1 MTSAPAR
8 PSTTTISRGNPLAR
22 WFADRKVGTKIGA
35 AVLVCV
41 AFLAVQGGNDYL
53 RLGQL
58 ASSSEQIYTEGAQP
72 LEELDV
78 ARTAVSSMR
87 QRVLLH
93 VAGETGDKDRRER
106 EIDEFDALFDQ
117 HVEAYAGHA
126 ADPKTLAGYRQAV
139 AAYREF
145 RDGTILPRSSAGA
158 GATEVTKILA
168 ECDQLYAPIEEL
180 GEKLAAEQ
188 VNAVQAI
195 FSDAQQQAAS
205 AKRVLIVLLL
215 VGTALGLGLALYTAR
230 LIVRPLAGVRQVL
243 QAVAA
248 GDLTRTAS
256 VSSRDEVGA
265 MAGDLNTAIG
275 SMRDA
280 IELLGRSAASVGTSS
295 AELSGVSQ
303 SIAES
308 ADQVAAQAGV
318 VAAAADEVSSNV
330 QTVAA
335 GADEMGAS
343 IREIAQNAQEA
354 ARVAGSAVDVAHTTN
369 QTVGKL
375 GASSVEI
382 GNVVKVITS
391 IAEQTN
397 LLALNATIEAA
408 RAGEAGKGF
417 AVVANEVK
425 ELAQETAKATDD
437 ISRKIATI
445 QADTDGAV
453 AAIGQISAIIGQ
465 INDYQTTIASAVE
478 EQTATTNEMSRSAG
492 EAAMG
497 STQIAE
503 NIGGVAH
510 AAATTQAGVDE
521 SQRAASELATLSA
534 ELNQLVGRFTI

>member
-1 MTSAPAR
+1 MSTASARSDLPPTSR
-8 PSTTTISRGNPLAR
+8 SNPLAR
-22 WFADRKVGTKIGA
+22 WFADRNVGTKIGA

-58 ASSSEQIYTEGAQP
+58 ASSSEQIYTQGAQP
-72 LEELDV
+72 LGELDV

-93 VAGETGDKDRRER
+93 VAGPVSDKDRRER
-106 EIDEFDALFDQ
+106 EIVEFDALFDKS
-117 HVEAYAGHA
+117 VDAYGTHS
-126 ADPKTLAGYRQAV
+126 ADSTTLAGYREAV
-139 AAYREF
+139 ATYREF

-158 GATEVTKILA
+158 PAAEVTKILA
-168 ECDQLYAPIEEL
+168 ECDRLYAPIEQL
-180 GEKLAAEQ
+180 GEKLAVSQVDSVEAISTGAQEQ
-188 VNAVQAI
+188 A
-195 FSDAQQQAAS
+195 SS
-205 AKRVLIVLLL
+205 AKRIMIALLL
-215 VGTALGLGLALYTAR
+215 VGIALGLGLALYTAR
-230 LIVRPLAGVRQVL
+230 LIVKPLASVRQVL

-248 GDLTRTAS
+248 GDLTRTAP

-265 MAGDLNTAIG
+265 MAGDLNTAIA
-275 SMRDA
+275 SMHEA

-295 AELSGVSQ
+295 AELSSVSR

-308 ADQVAAQAGV
+308 ADQAAAQAGV
-318 VAAAADEVSSNV
+318 VAAAADQVSTNV

-354 ARVAGSAVDVAHTTN
+354 ARVAGSAVDVAAQTN
-369 QTVGKL
+369 QTVEKL
-375 GASSVEI
+375 GTSSVEI

-445 QADTDGAV
+445 QGDTDGAV
-453 AAIGQISAIIGQ
+453 QAIGQISAIIGQ

-478 EQTATTNEMSRSAG
+478 EQTATTNEMSRSVG
-492 EAAMG
+492 EAALG
-497 STQIAE
+497 SSQIAE
-503 NIGGVAH
+503 NIGGVAQ
-510 AAATTQAGVDE
+510 AAATTQAGVDD

-534 ELNQLVGRFTI
+534 ELNQLVGRFTL